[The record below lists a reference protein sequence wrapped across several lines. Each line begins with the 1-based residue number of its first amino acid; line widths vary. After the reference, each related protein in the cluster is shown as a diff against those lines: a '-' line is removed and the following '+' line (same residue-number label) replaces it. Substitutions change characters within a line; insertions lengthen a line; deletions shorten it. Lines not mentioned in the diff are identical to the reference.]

1 MQGTTKK
8 RQKKNL
14 NYLKKKWIKIYPSIK
29 NKLPD
34 SKFDDYFGIFRFP
47 YQIQSMLYTTNWI
60 ERLNKSIRK
69 QQKK

>member
-1 MQGTTKK
+1 M
-8 RQKKNL
+8 
-14 NYLKKKWIKIYPSIK
+14 K

-34 SKFDDYFGIFRFP
+34 SKFDDYFAFLDFP

-69 QQKK
+69 TTKVRNSIA